1 LHGSDSV
8 SLFLCAGFDRVVPKM
23 SAGERAMIT
32 IKPKYAYGAQ
42 GLPPIIPSH
51 STLKFDIEIISWR
64 TQPIW
69 EKPLIMAE
77 EDLLESDRDLYFWK
91 PESLNDEDPDLDN
104 YGSD

>member
-1 LHGSDSV
+1 MSEGM
-8 SLFLCAGFDRVVPKM
+8 DRVIPKM
-23 SAGERAMIT
+23 SAGERAMVT

-42 GLPPIIPSH
+42 GLPPVIPSH
-51 STLKFDIEIISWR
+51 STLRFDIEIISWR
-64 TQPIW
+64 SQPIW

-77 EDLLESDRDLYFWK
+77 DDLLDSDRDLYFWK